1 MLLVTL
7 HINVYQTAS
16 NMAQVNLLDENNHL
30 GIPMMIFLPFSFS
43 PPMASILT
51 QMYFPEKKKKC
62 PEEIGYSTVSF
73 CWKQYKRLNN
83 TFYVFYKL

>member
-16 NMAQVNLLDENNHL
+16 NTAQVNLLDENNHL

-51 QMYFPEKKKKC
+51 QMYFPEKKKNVLRK
-62 PEEIGYSTVSF
+62 
-73 CWKQYKRLNN
+73 
-83 TFYVFYKL
+83 

>member
-16 NMAQVNLLDENNHL
+16 NTAQVNLLDENNHL

-51 QMYFPEKKKKC
+51 QMYFPEKKKMSWGNR
-62 PEEIGYSTVSF
+62 IQYSLLLLETIQAF
-73 CWKQYKRLNN
+73 KQYILCI
-83 TFYVFYKL
+83 L

>member
-51 QMYFPEKKKKC
+51 QMYFPEKKKIVLRK
-62 PEEIGYSTVSF
+62 YDTVQSPSVG
-73 CWKQYKRLNN
+73 NN
-83 TFYVFYKL
+83 TSV